1 MEQKECQFNIDQMLV
16 TEQSFGNTAQEFH
29 KEKVSNHGNDS
40 LPGEEAANIAGPYYN
55 EAAADVV
62 KTSEE
67 RSPLF
72 KTEDKRQG

>member
-1 MEQKECQFNIDQMLV
+1 MLV

-40 LPGEEAANIAGPYYN
+40 APGEAAVNVVGPYN
-55 EAAADVV
+55 EVSVAADVV

-72 KTEDKRQG
+72 RTEDKHQG